1 MLCINKEAI
10 YALPRKGSLE
20 LAHPPI
26 AQLGDDLKEF
36 STPKSTMQASPDWKE
51 RQLFEEKVDL
61 ENVTKRKF
69 SLKGNLLLL
78 FLFCWMGCMCLGLFL
93 TEL

>member
-1 MLCINKEAI
+1 
-10 YALPRKGSLE
+10 
-20 LAHPPI
+20 
-26 AQLGDDLKEF
+26 
-36 STPKSTMQASPDWKE
+36 MQASPDWKE

-78 FLFCWMGCMCLGLFL
+78 FLSC
-93 TEL
+93 